1 MDAENILRVLLEG
14 ASLGSFLFHTHF
26 QLNFYC
32 EAGKKLGEKEI
43 PREVHLSI
51 LSNWWFGDKEEWDKT
66 VKKLTE
72 GLDFIEPE
80 EPVLEFKLAALRRI
94 EGASIQSVKLT
105 SEKLEII
112 FECGEI
118 ITILNNGEEDCA
130 WELFNL
136 DCDGNNHGWYVVCEG
151 GDISSV
157 MPRVLGKRKQYTNNL
172 AVQIVQNGSNE
183 EKADLAIGL
192 GFDCPDYGFAQ
203 SMCIQL
209 LQMDDE
215 IIRGNAVIGLAHI
228 ARRFRKL
235 DKRVVK
241 PYLLREL
248 RENVR
253 CRDLTVNAIND
264 INLYLGWNIGNKRS

>member
-14 ASLGSFLFHTHF
+14 ASLGSFLFYTHF

-43 PREVHLSI
+43 PREVRLSI
-51 LSNWWFGDKEEWDKT
+51 LSNWWFGDKEEWDKS
-66 VKKLTE
+66 
-72 GLDFIEPE
+72 
-80 EPVLEFKLAALRRI
+80 VLASNLAALRWT
-94 EGASIQSVKLT
+94 EGSIIQSVKLT

-118 ITILNNGEEDCA
+118 ITILNNDEKDCA

-136 DCDGNNHGWYVVCEG
+136 DCDGNNNCWYVVCEG
-151 GDISSV
+151 GDISSF

-264 INLYLGWNIGNKRS
+264 INLYLGWNIGNKRN